1 MQFVEKIEKEEFD
14 TFVKQHKKSH
24 FLQSS
29 AWGEFCENSKGLK
42 AYYVGL
48 KDKKKLVAASL
59 LLQKKLYF
67 GYSYFYAPRGYILD
81 FDDNEV
87 LEEFTKY
94 IKNFVKEKKAIFV
107 KIDPDIKRHNIDLD
121 GNIINKENN
130 NYELIDYLK
139 KLGYKHLG
147 FNQNFERSQPRYTF
161 RLNLTPSI
169 EEITNN
175 FHNST
180 KKIMKKGN
188 TFELEIL
195 KDKDASIDE
204 FYLTMKETAKREKIA
219 CFSKSYYENFYKILH
234 KYNQSNLYEVKVN
247 IENLKNIYNNQIKEL
262 ENNSKTIKSE
272 NKLREYK
279 NQIKKIEKELSRLN
293 EIKEKEIVLSS
304 IITAKFGN
312 KVWTIHGGNNSILRE
327 LNANY
332 LIYYEIIK
340 DAKKE
345 GYEYI
350 DFFGT
355 TGNPDP
361 SNPVYGIHLFKKRLN
376 GEYLEFIGEFDLVIN
391 KFLYTIFNSL
401 IPTYRKIIKFIQ
413 RKKGD

>member
-1 MQFVEKIEKEEFD
+1 MTFIENVDKKEFD
-14 TFVKQHKKSH
+14 NFVKKHKKSH
-24 FLQSS
+24 FLQSC
-29 AWGEFCENSKGLK
+29 AWGEFCEDSKGLK

-48 KDKKKLVAASL
+48 KDGKKIIAAAL
-59 LLQKKLYF
+59 LLQKKLF
-67 GYSYFYAPRGYILD
+67 LGYSYFYAPRGYILD
-81 FDDNEV
+81 FDNYEL
-87 LEEFTKY
+87 LEQFTKH
-94 IKNFVKEKKAIFV
+94 IREFAKKKKAIFV
-107 KIDPDIKRHNIDLD
+107 KIDPDIKRHSIDLD
-121 GNIINKENN
+121 GNIIDKDNN
-130 NYELIDYLK
+130 NYQLIQNLK
-139 KLGYKHLG
+139 KLKYKHLG

-169 EEITNN
+169 EDITNN

-188 TFELEIL
+188 QFDLEIS
-195 KDKDASIDE
+195 KDEEANIDE
-204 FYLTMKETAKREKIA
+204 FYLTMKETSKREKIA
-219 CFSKSYYENFYKILH
+219 CYSKNYYENFYKILNKH
-234 KYNQSNLYEVKVN
+234 NQSNLYEVKVDIN
-247 IENLKNIYNNQIKEL
+247 KLKTIYNNQIKEL
-262 ENNSKTIKSE
+262 EKNSKTIKSE
-272 NKLREYK
+272 NKLQEYT
-279 NQIKKIEKELSRLN
+279 NQINKIKKELSRLD
-293 EIKEKEIVLSS
+293 EIKEDKVVLSS

-340 DAKKE
+340 DAKND

-391 KFLYTIFNSL
+391 NFLYNAFNIL
-401 IPTYRKIIKFIQ
+401 IPTYRKLVKFIK
-413 RKKGD
+413 RKKS